1 MSSIHFLLGPQSTAT
16 AVSLSRLVLAFG
28 VLLRE
33 CGWER
38 GEKERPLKQL
48 YPPPPASQCRR
59 RIVPDLAH
67 NIIIIIS
74 MTKG

>member
-1 MSSIHFLLGPQSTAT
+1 
-16 AVSLSRLVLAFG
+16 VLAVVTVLYG
-28 VLLRE
+28 CGMVCVLLRE
-33 CGWER
+33 CGSGKRENL
-38 GEKERPLKQL
+38 GKERPPKQ
-48 YPPPPASQCRR
+48 YPPLAASQCRR